1 MCVIIHGLRKK
12 HLTQEE
18 IVNAMKKNSSGF
30 WMAHWAPDCKK
41 KEGRETI
48 RTLREDDALKFFN
61 ETPED
66 HVFVMHARIPSKGG
80 VSLDNVHG
88 WEDHG
93 ILFAHNMTISSLSD
107 LMSAEKWEGT
117 DSEYFFR
124 KLFIPM
130 HIGEHMQNPDLPE
143 SEMGPATKRLVS
155 AICGTSNKF
164 LFVMPNNTVIRAG
177 HWETIVTEKRTCM
190 EEREYDIVVSEKV
203 NDKGAVEKITEKVK
217 RKIPVEREFAVAV
230 ASNTYYRPSTY
241 SCRTSYSGYHSS
253 YYQGTGTGT
262 ANRTGYRQGSL
273 YDSDEGEWEGWY
285 RGLRCNGGTGAGTGG
300 DDAKKTRIKK
310 SDIEAANVEQ
320 FMKWRTSLPVKNEI
334 TVIDDKFFEDSPLFG
349 GVKTERGMIDSDSFK
364 DVFNI
369 ILRAFVYVNM
379 QRNNSEIVR
388 MMDGYGTSVSFEDE
402 RLQLLDKL
410 FEECPLDKDFLANVV
425 TKLYDISKS
434 LTPDPTTSK
443 FILPSEAVM
452 SAFRDLM
459 GDLDAFAYQ
468 FMEEEYGQEFS
479 SLEEYNVFVGENF
492 RDKLNAIDSSIN
504 LSFDPK
510 VKANKDVEKYV
521 KAAFV
526 DSRKLR
532 WIPAPLLIAPTKS
545 MVSTYGTWI
554 ESKQKEDLLRAL
566 NILAEAAVTNGE
578 SLANEDKKYIA
589 SLKELGYDFE
599 KLGSTEIFIP
609 GQLEEDNKDKTDAK
623 DSSVDLA
630 AGAKESKDG
639 GSAGSSEGGVN
650 AAAEALEKDHDDANA
665 EESVKAGGS
674 SGSNAP
680 KDGKDDKR

>member
-30 WMAHWAPDCKK
+30 WMAHWAPDCKE
-41 KEGRETI
+41 KEGRETL

-66 HVFVMHARIPSKGG
+66 HVFVMHARIPSKGS

-93 ILFAHNMTISSLSD
+93 ILFAHNMTLSSLSD
-107 LMSAEKWEGT
+107 LMTAEKWEGT

-177 HWETIVTEKRTCM
+177 HWDTIATEKRTCM
-190 EEREYDIVVSEKV
+190 EEREYEVVVSEKV
-203 NDKGAVEKITEKVK
+203 NDKGTVEKVTEKVK

-230 ASNTYYRPSTY
+230 ASNTYYRPIAY
-241 SCRTSYSGYHSS
+241 SGGTNYSGYHSS

-262 ANRTGYRQGSL
+262 GTRTGYSQGSF
-273 YDSDEGEWEGWY
+273 YDVDEGDWEDWY
-285 RGLRCNGGTGAGTGG
+285 RGRHYNGGTGTGTSN
-300 DDAKKTRIKK
+300 DDAKKTRVKK
-310 SDIEAANVEQ
+310 SDIEAANVEE
-320 FMKWRTSLPVKNEI
+320 FLKWRTSLPVKTDV
-334 TVIDDKFFEDSPLFG
+334 TVLNDTLFKDSPLFG
-349 GVKTERGMIDSDSFK
+349 GVKIEKGMMDMDSYK

-369 ILRAFVYVNM
+369 LLRAFVYVNL
-379 QRNNSEIVR
+379 QRNNSAIVR
-388 MMDGYGTSVSFEDE
+388 MMDGYSTVGSFEDE
-402 RLQLLDKL
+402 RLQALERL
-410 FEECPLDKDFLANVV
+410 FEDCPLDKDFLANVV
-425 TKLYDISKS
+425 SKLYDISEA
-434 LTPDPTTSK
+434 LTPNPSTGK
-443 FILPSEAVM
+443 FVLPSEAVM
-452 SAFRDLM
+452 SAFYDIM
-459 GDLDAFAYQ
+459 EDLDAFAYQ
-468 FMEEEYGQEFS
+468 YMDEYGYDVA
-479 SLEEYNVFVGENF
+479 SLVEYNALVGEDF
-492 RDKLNAIDSSIN
+492 RSKISAIDSILN
-504 LSFDPK
+504 LSFDPN

-532 WIPAPLLIAPTKS
+532 WIPAPLLIAPAES

-554 ESKQKEDLLRAL
+554 ESKQKEDLLRVL
-566 NILAEAAVTNGE
+566 NMLAEAAVTDGE
-578 SLANEDKKYIA
+578 SLANEDKRYIA
-589 SLKELGYDFE
+589 RLKELGYDFE
-599 KLGSTEIFIP
+599 KLGSTEIFVP
-609 GQLEEDNKDKTDAK
+609 GQLNEGGKK
-623 DSSVDLA
+623 
-630 AGAKESKDG
+630 KDG
-639 GSAGSSEGGVN
+639 QNVNADGSKNTGTPGNAEGGVN
-650 AAAEALEKDHDDANA
+650 AAAEALDNDAKDPKDA
-665 EESVKAGGS
+665 
-674 SGSNAP
+674 
-680 KDGKDDKR
+680 KDGKDPKDPKDNKPEDPKDSKDGKDGKK